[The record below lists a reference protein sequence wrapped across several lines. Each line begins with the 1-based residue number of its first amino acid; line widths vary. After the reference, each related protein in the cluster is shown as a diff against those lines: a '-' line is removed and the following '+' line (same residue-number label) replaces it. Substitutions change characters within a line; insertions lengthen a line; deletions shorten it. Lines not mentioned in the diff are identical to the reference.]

1 MSATITQPAVAG
13 ELPWTAAVA
22 SAPIPPVGYPPRPV
36 PSSWA
41 ATELSR
47 KQALTMLTSAFVLD
61 RRDAQYRRVAGLR
74 LLLDWLAA
82 QVGATWQDRW
92 LTSGADAAG
101 KAWREAPADWLRGQG
116 CYSTWR
122 QDAVVGALP
131 VAVSADLVRPSLH
144 WLVDG
149 GGARGGL
156 LARNLEAFRD
166 PDGFARL
173 AERCREARL
182 SAPVAGQVRYL
193 AAQIL
198 AAKGGGIAQITVG
211 DVLELFD
218 AEDAALFNT
227 QGSRRVFYRLLHEMG
242 IFDAQAPPTLRE
254 LRTSR
259 PRSPE
264 ELIDRYRLRCRP
276 VRDLLVDYLRERQ
289 PALDQTSLVSL
300 ANFLGN
306 LFWADIERHHP
317 EVTTLHLPH
326 QVAADWKR
334 RLRTITKKVR
344 TADGRTVEQTVERIN
359 YRECLTP
366 VRAFYLDLAHW
377 AVEDPARWAPWVAPS
392 PVGEEEINRRKAQ
405 RRRKARMDAR
415 TRERLPALP
424 TLARNLDRRHKTTLT
439 LFQAAR
445 CTPPGQPFAADGITM
460 TRSRVD
466 PRTRADRVWAD
477 DPATGKRRDLTRE
490 EDHAFWSWAIVE
502 VLRATGIRVEELTEL
517 SHYSLVQYK
526 LPDTGELVPLLQ
538 IAPSKTDAER
548 LLVVSPDLADVLAT
562 IISRHRDKSGAVPL
576 VAAYD
581 TRERV
586 WSTPT
591 PFLFQRRIGG
601 ENHTIP
607 IGSVGRLLTQALAE
621 CGPRDHAGQP
631 MHYTP
636 HDFRRIFIT
645 DAILNGLPPHI
656 AQVIAGH
663 RDINVTMGY
672 KAVYPDE
679 AIQAHLA
686 FLARRRG
693 LRPSE
698 EYRVPTDEEWEE
710 FLGHWQ
716 RRKVSIGT
724 CARAMG
730 TPCIHEHACVRCSLL
745 WPEAN
750 QQPRLEEIRDNLKAR
765 IIEAQREG
773 WLGDV
778 EGLQVSLA
786 GAEDKLT
793 QLTRRPPVNLGM
805 PVVPT
810 NGAHS

>member
-1 MSATITQPAVAG
+1 VSTAVVDRSIVEPGASGTWSYPA
-13 ELPWTAAVA
+13 
-22 SAPIPPVGYPPRPV
+22 APSRRFPPRPV
-36 PSSWA
+36 LSSWPA
-41 ATELSR
+41 SEVSGE
-47 KQALTMLTSAFVLD
+47 QALAALTAPPFVLD
-61 RRDAQYRRVAGLR
+61 RREAQYRRAAGVR
-74 LLLDWLAA
+74 LLLDWLSA
-82 QVGATWQDRW
+82 QDGVSWQDRW
-92 LTSGADAAG
+92 LASGADVAG
-101 KAWREAPADWLRGQG
+101 ERWRQVPADWLRRQG
-116 CYSTWR
+116 DYSNWR
-122 QDAVVGALP
+122 QDALVGALS
-131 VAVSADLVRPSLH
+131 VAVSADLLRPSLS

-149 GGARGGL
+149 GPARGGL
-156 LARNLEAFRD
+156 LVRNLEACRD

-173 AERCREARL
+173 AQHCCTAGL
-182 SAPVAGQVRYL
+182 TAAVASQVRFL
-193 AAQIL
+193 TAQIL
-198 AAKGGGIAQITVG
+198 ATKGGVITEITIG
-211 DVLELFD
+211 DLLELFD
-218 AEDAALFNT
+218 AEDAGRVNT
-227 QGSRRVFYRLLHEMG
+227 QGSRGVLYRMLFELG
-242 IFDAQAPPTLRE
+242 IFDAQAPPSLRA
-254 LRTSR
+254 LRTSK

-264 ELIDRYRLRCRP
+264 ELIDRYRPRCRP

-306 LFWADIERHHP
+306 LFWSDIERHHP
-317 EVTTLHLPH
+317 EITSLHLPRE
-326 QVAADWKR
+326 VAEAWKS
-334 RLRTITKKVR
+334 RLRTT
-344 TADGRTVEQTVERIN
+344 TRTVRGPDGQTTKQIVERIN

-377 AVEDPARWAPWVAPS
+377 AVEDPARWGPWVAPC
-392 PVGEEEINRRKAQ
+392 PVGEEEVNRKKAQ

-415 TRERLPALP
+415 TRERLPTLPILAHSLDQRRKKALA
-424 TLARNLDRRHKTTLT
+424 LLE
-439 LFQAAR
+439 AAR
-445 CTPPGQPFAADGITM
+445 RAQSGQRFTAEGVAL

-466 PRTRADRVWAD
+466 PRARADRIWVND
-477 DPATGKRRDLTRE
+477 SATGKRRDLTRE

-502 VLRATGIRVEELTEL
+502 VLRSTGIRVEELTEL
-517 SHYSLVQYK
+517 SHYSLVQYR

-548 LLVVSPDLADVLAT
+548 LLVVSPELADVLAT
-562 IISRHRDKSGAVPL
+562 IISRVRDTSGAVPL
-576 VAAYD
+576 AIAYD
-581 TRERV
+581 AREHV
-586 WSTPT
+586 WSAPT

-601 ENHTIP
+601 ENRVIP
-607 IGSVGRLLTQALAE
+607 ISEVGKLVARALAE
-621 CGPRDHAGQP
+621 CGPRDHAGRP
-631 MHYTP
+631 LHYTP

-663 RDINVTMGY
+663 SDINVTMGY

-698 EYRVPTDEEWEE
+698 EYRTPTDEEWEE

-745 WPEAN
+745 WPEPT
-750 QQPRLEEIRDNLKAR
+750 QRPRMEEIRDNLRDR

-773 WLGDV
+773 WLGEI
-778 EGLQVSLA
+778 EGLQISLA
-786 GAEDKLT
+786 GVEDKLA
-793 QLTRRPPVNLGM
+793 QIDQRPPTVNLGM
-805 PVVPT
+805 PTTAPAT
-810 NGAHS
+810 R